1 MKALFISFVFLTT
14 VSFNQIKAEIM
25 KFELFQLPYATNAL
39 EPVISQQTVEFH
51 YGKHVQAYIN
61 NLNNLIPGTPFENA
75 TLEEI
80 VKKSDGAIFNN
91 GAQVLN
97 HQIYFESFTA
107 PSQNGTAPTGEL
119 AKAISATF
127 GDFENF
133 KKEFSAASVSIFGSG
148 WCWLAKDD
156 SGKLSIVKEGNAGN
170 PLRNGLKPLLGFDVW
185 EHSYYLDFQN
195 RRADHI
201 NALWSIINW
210 KVIEK
215 RYSEK

>member
-1 MKALFISFVFLTT
+1 MKTLFISLMVLLTY
-14 VSFNQIKAEIM
+14 SNNQQKEKIM
-25 KFELFQLPYATNAL
+25 KFELFKLPYATNAL
-39 EPVISQQTVEFH
+39 EPVISQQTVELH
-51 YGKHVQAYIN
+51 WGKHVQTYVN
-61 NLNNLIPGTPFENA
+61 NLNTLIQGTAFENA
-75 TLEEI
+75 TLEDI

-97 HQIYFESFTA
+97 HQIYFESFTS
-107 PSQNGTAPTGEL
+107 PSKNGTAPTGAL
-119 AKAISATF
+119 AKAINETF

-148 WCWLAKDD
+148 WCWLAKDNA
-156 SGKLSIVKEGNAGN
+156 GKLSIIKEGNAGN

-185 EHSYYLDFQN
+185 EHSYYLDYQN

-201 NALWSIINW
+201 NALWSIVNW

-215 RYSEK
+215 RYAE

>member
-1 MKALFISFVFLTT
+1 
-14 VSFNQIKAEIM
+14 M
-25 KFELFQLPYATNAL
+25 KFELFKLPYDTNAL

-51 YGKHVQAYIN
+51 WGKHVQTYVT
-61 NLNNLIPGTPFENA
+61 NLNNLIPGTAFENA

-97 HQIYFESFTA
+97 HQIYFESFSS
-107 PSQNGTAPTGEL
+107 PSKNGTAPTGGL
-119 AKAISATF
+119 AKAINETF

-133 KKEFSAASVSIFGSG
+133 KKEFNAASVSLFGSG
-148 WCWLAKDD
+148 WVWLAKDKD
-156 SGKLSIVKEGNAGN
+156 GKLSIVKEGNAGN
-170 PLRNGLKPLLGFDVW
+170 PLRNGLKPILGFDVW
-185 EHSYYLDFQN
+185 EHSYYLDYQN

-215 RYSEK
+215 RYQE